1 MSDLKST
8 PRREFRNVD
17 FQLITTKYRMP
28 FAAKVSILHRVSGA
42 LIFLSLPLL
51 ITLFM
56 YSVANPLT
64 FAALTEGGVGFFLK
78 LILLVVLWGFMHHL
92 CAGIRFLILDLHIG
106 MDKVTAQ
113 KSAKIVLGVS
123 LTLTV
128 IFAIKL
134 FGVL

>member
-1 MSDLKST
+1 MSDTTSK

-17 FQLITTKYRMP
+17 FQLITTKYRLP
-28 FAAKVSILHRVSGA
+28 FAGKVSILHRVSGA
-42 LIFLSLPLL
+42 LLFLSLPLL
-51 ITLFM
+51 ITLFA
-56 YSVANPLT
+56 YSVASPLT
-64 FAALTEGGVGFFLK
+64 FATLGAGVGGFFLK
-78 LILLVVLWGFMHHL
+78 LVLLVILWGFMHHL

-106 MDKVTAQ
+106 MDKASAQ
-113 KSAKIVLGVS
+113 KSAKVVLAVS